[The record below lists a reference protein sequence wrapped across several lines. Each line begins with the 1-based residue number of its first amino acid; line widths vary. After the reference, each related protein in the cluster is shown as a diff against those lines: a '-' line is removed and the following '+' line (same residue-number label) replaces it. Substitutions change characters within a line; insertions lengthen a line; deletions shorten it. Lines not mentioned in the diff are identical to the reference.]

1 LISGKRKKSKE
12 VREVG
17 AERER
22 KKNVSKL
29 QTTYVQQQEFA
40 EIASARKRKL
50 LLRRLAMFL
59 VFASLLS
66 YLMVSSHISQTTKL
80 DTITAQKKQI
90 DNQLTELTKQENIL
104 KEDIIKLND
113 DVYIA
118 KLARKEYF
126 FSEKNE
132 IIFNIPEE
140 KKVK

>member
-1 LISGKRKKSKE
+1 M
-12 VREVG
+12 G

-22 KKNVSKL
+22 KVSKI
-29 QTTYVQQQEFA
+29 QTTYVKQQEYA

-50 LLRRLAMFL
+50 LLRRLSLFF
-59 VFASLLS
+59 VFASVLS
-66 YLMVSSHISQTTKL
+66 YLMISSYLSQTTKL
-80 DTITAQKKQI
+80 EAKVAQKKKL
-90 DNQLTELTKQENIL
+90 DHQLSEIKKQQDIL

-113 DVYIA
+113 DEYIG

-140 KKVK
+140 KKEK